1 MFLVGDWESVRRPVG
16 VISLGT
22 SQPFVVLYSW
32 EDGELH
38 GATVSS
44 GTSETEI
51 RSKGSS
57 VLVLQKPQIILQC
70 TLMYLTPSLE
80 HQMLQNPSV
89 LEVERRRDWECCWC
103 RGLLQQQG
111 VCPIKMARWPLT
123 VSCHLAEE
131 SEKHKGIPLI
141 LDVRKVCL
149 VLNLGIRLIP
159 GKMRLPMPN
168 PPLPA
173 AAR

>member
-51 RSKGSS
+51 RSKGSEQRPGAS
-57 VLVLQKPQIILQC
+57 KATDNPPMYFNVLNSKSRTPNATKPQCVGGRKEERLGMLVL
-70 TLMYLTPSLE
+70 
-80 HQMLQNPSV
+80 
-89 LEVERRRDWECCWC
+89 W
-103 RGLLQQQG
+103 
-111 VCPIKMARWPLT
+111 
-123 VSCHLAEE
+123 
-131 SEKHKGIPLI
+131 
-141 LDVRKVCL
+141 
-149 VLNLGIRLIP
+149 
-159 GKMRLPMPN
+159 
-168 PPLPA
+168 A
-173 AAR
+173 AAATGCLPHKNGQVAFDSVMPPCRRK